1 METIL
6 PEVKLPD
13 YRKIASQVK
22 KRAVLVTP
30 EEIARLKKEK
40 EMIEKERTRAEI
52 LEKIAEESEVTLPQ
66 FLIESEQKRM
76 LEGLKIQVP
85 QMLQI
90 NFDDY
95 LKKINKTEEELLD
108 HFLLE
113 AQKRVKTSLVL
124 IAIQKKE
131 NINIPEEEVAKD
143 LEKISKINSNL
154 DKNQLKEYTESAI
167 KNERTLE
174 LLENLIKP

>member
-1 METIL
+1 MKTIL

-22 KRAVLVTP
+22 KREVSVTP
-30 EEIARLKKEK
+30 EEITRLKKEK
-40 EMIEKERTRAEI
+40 ELIEKERIRTEI

-66 FLIESEQKRM
+66 ALIESEQKRM
-76 LEGLKIQVP
+76 LEALKIQVP

-90 NFDDY
+90 DFEDY
-95 LKKINKTEEELLD
+95 LKKINKTEEELSD

-113 AQKRVKTSLVL
+113 AQKRVKNTLVL

-131 NINIPEEEVAKD
+131 NINIPEEEVARE
-143 LEKISKINSNL
+143 LEKISKINSQL

-167 KNERTLE
+167 KNERTFE
-174 LLENLIKP
+174 FLENLITT